1 MSNFEKILPEA
12 CYPLAN
18 MTFKDV
24 EKAFKENMTVVGYVE
39 AISQANETLSIRLGD
54 DIVAYLPFD
63 EATMYP
69 LTYSQ
74 NNPEFPFPLQV
85 GCLKEKNICAK
96 IKNIKGHR
104 ITLSR
109 KDNMLEVLELI
120 KDATTLPFNVTATR
134 TKIVFGDV
142 GQGVQA
148 RISVP
153 DLCKARIRS
162 TAEICKKGDSF
173 FVKVLNLDELGRFN
187 VSYKDT
193 FPEYNPDSYTPGE
206 MITGVINEPVD
217 SNFSGFFVNVSP
229 QVAGILDY
237 QTWHPI
243 LHYGDTVECVISS
256 ASKKGLH
263 LKLSKVISRQ
273 AR

>member
-12 CYPLAN
+12 CYNVSN

-24 EKAFKENMTVVGYVE
+24 EKAFKDNMTVVGYVE
-39 AISQANETLSIRLGD
+39 AISQTNESLSIRLGD
-54 DIVAYLPFD
+54 EITASLPFS

-85 GCLKEKNICAK
+85 GCLKEKIVCAK
-96 IKNIKGHR
+96 VKSIKGHK

-109 KDNMLEVLELI
+109 KENMLEALELI

-162 TAEICKKGDSF
+162 TSEICKKGDSF
-173 FVKVLNLDELGRFN
+173 FVKVMSLDALGRFN

-193 FPEYNPDSYTPGE
+193 FPEYNPDNYTPGE

-217 SNFSGFFVNVSP
+217 SKFSGFFVNVAP

-237 QTWHPI
+237 QSWHPI

-263 LKLSKVISRQ
+263 LKLSKVVSKQ

>member
-12 CYPLAN
+12 CYTVGN
-18 MTFKDV
+18 MSFKDV
-24 EKAFKENMTVVGYVE
+24 EKAFKDNMTVVGLVE
-39 AISQANETLSIRLGD
+39 AISQKDENLTIRLGED
-54 DIVAYLPFD
+54 VIAYLPFS
-63 EATMYP
+63 EATMYN

-85 GCLKEKNICAK
+85 GCLKEKTICAK
-96 IKNIKGHR
+96 VKTIRGHR
-104 ITLSR
+104 IILSR

-162 TAEICKKGDSF
+162 TSEICKKGDSF
-173 FVKVLNLDELGRFN
+173 FVKVMSLDDLGRFN

-193 FPEYNPDSYTPGE
+193 FPEYNPDNYIPGE

-217 SNFSGFFVNVSP
+217 SKFSGFFVNVGP

-237 QTWHPI
+237 QSWHPI

-256 ASKKGLH
+256 ASPKGLH
-263 LKLSKVISRQ
+263 LKLSKVVSKQKR
-273 AR
+273 